1 MSMLPRAFGL
11 ALCLSSVTAQGVE
24 GPVVDGETRLAYWK
38 QHLAMREQSPHGKR
52 QWRWIGPRA
61 MSGRVT
67 DIAVPRGQRW
77 TFYVATASGGLWK
90 TENEGTTWQSIFAD
104 APSASIGAV
113 ACAPS
118 APDTVWVGLGEANI
132 FRSSMSGPG
141 VFKSRD
147 AGKTWQ
153 HMGLTDTQHV
163 GRIIVHP
170 KDPDIVWVAASGK
183 EWSDNPERGVFMTVN
198 GGLTWKKVLYGN
210 ERTGAIDLQIHP
222 RNPKVLYAAMWDRIR
237 LKWSDPK
244 PGPGSGIYKSMD
256 GGRTWRRLS
265 KGLPVREKTGRIG
278 LAVSGK
284 PGVVYAL
291 IDNHE
296 IARQPEKGE
305 RDSYGRPRKAVI
317 KGGEVYRS
325 DDRGESW
332 AKVSESTRLMERL
345 FSTYGWVFGQIRV
358 DPNDHRRLFIMGVAM
373 LTSSDGGKTFK
384 SVQHPGLHGDPHAM
398 WIDPADSKHII
409 NGNDGG
415 VNVSYDGGKTWKN
428 DELLPV
434 VQFYNVAYDMRKPFR
449 VYGSI
454 QDNNSWMAPV
464 TNVPGRSGGGGW
476 QRCPGGEACYHA
488 VDPADENVLYSES
501 FYGRIQRSTLEP
513 RATKSIVPKAEKGQ
527 APLRGQWLAPFVVS
541 PHNPFVIYHGM
552 QYLFRSVNRG
562 DDWERI
568 SPDVSYNDPAKRG
581 DISFQTITSIS
592 ESPRKF
598 GLLYVGTDDG
608 RVWRTDDGGQKWYEI
623 VTGLPTRKW
632 VSRVT
637 ASRHDLDTVYL
648 AQNGKRDCDFR
659 AWLFASK
666 DRGRSWRDISK
677 GIPGGPIN
685 VVKEDPGR
693 PGVLYVGTDLGVYV
707 TTDHAESWHVLGTG
721 LPITFVHDL
730 IVHPR
735 DRILVVATHG
745 RGMWKLDVKSLA
757 AGGAAKRRIVR
768 R

>member
-1 MSMLPRAFGL
+1 
-11 ALCLSSVTAQGVE
+11 
-24 GPVVDGETRLAYWK
+24 
-38 QHLAMREQSPHGKR
+38 
-52 QWRWIGPRA
+52 
-61 MSGRVT
+61 
-67 DIAVPRGQRW
+67 
-77 TFYVATASGGLWK
+77 
-90 TENEGTTWQSIFAD
+90 
-104 APSASIGAV
+104 
-113 ACAPS
+113 
-118 APDTVWVGLGEANI
+118 
-132 FRSSMSGPG
+132 
-141 VFKSRD
+141 
-147 AGKTWQ
+147 
-153 HMGLTDTQHV
+153 
-163 GRIIVHP
+163 
-170 KDPDIVWVAASGK
+170 
-183 EWSDNPERGVFMTVN
+183 
-198 GGLTWKKVLYGN
+198 
-210 ERTGAIDLQIHP
+210 
-222 RNPKVLYAAMWDRIR
+222 
-237 LKWSDPK
+237 
-244 PGPGSGIYKSMD
+244 
-256 GGRTWRRLS
+256 
-265 KGLPVREKTGRIG
+265 
-278 LAVSGK
+278 
-284 PGVVYAL
+284 
-291 IDNHE
+291 
-296 IARQPEKGE
+296 
-305 RDSYGRPRKAVI
+305 
-317 KGGEVYRS
+317 
-325 DDRGESW
+325 
-332 AKVSESTRLMERL
+332 
-345 FSTYGWVFGQIRV
+345 
-358 DPNDHRRLFIMGVAM
+358 
-373 LTSSDGGKTFK
+373 
-384 SVQHPGLHGDPHAM
+384 
-398 WIDPADSKHII
+398 
-409 NGNDGG
+409 
-415 VNVSYDGGKTWKN
+415 
-428 DELLPV
+428 
-434 VQFYNVAYDMRKPFR
+434 
-449 VYGSI
+449 
-454 QDNNSWMAPV
+454 
-464 TNVPGRSGGGGW
+464 
-476 QRCPGGEACYHA
+476 
-488 VDPADENVLYSES
+488 
-501 FYGRIQRSTLEP
+501 
-513 RATKSIVPKAEKGQ
+513 
-527 APLRGQWLAPFVVS
+527 
-541 PHNPFVIYHGM
+541 M